1 MGATVP
7 PTDAPTAV
15 GADLGRPPPPRVSGP
30 LAWARRHLFAGPG
43 STVATV
49 IALAL
54 LAVALPP
61 LARWGLLDAVW
72 RADYQACRDL
82 DHHAACW
89 GMVAEK
95 HRLILFGRYPYQAQW
110 RPLVATLLVV
120 LMLLVSGHPRAWRP
134 WLLGGWAAALGG
146 FVLLMRGGLLGMA
159 PVGTESWG
167 GLPLTVLLTLVAV
180 GASIPIG
187 IALALARRSGLPLV
201 RAGATLLIE
210 LTRGVP
216 LITVLFVATFVFP
229 LVLPRAIQTDALG
242 RILLALTLFQSAYMA
257 EVVRG
262 GLQAL
267 PRGQQEAAAS
277 LGLGWW
283 QTQRKVILP
292 QALVLVIPSFV
303 NSLLSTFMDTSLVTV
318 VSMYDLTGAL
328 RLALGDPQWRNF
340 FLEGYL
346 FVGAVYLL
354 SCLAMSRYA
363 AWLEGHLG
371 RWARRETTR
380 A

>member
-1 MGATVP
+1 VTAPSATPVP
-7 PTDAPTAV
+7 ALAD
-15 GADLGRPPPPRVSGP
+15 DLGRPPPPRHGGP

-43 STVATV
+43 STVATLL
-49 IALAL
+49 ALAL

-61 LARWGLLDAVW
+61 LLRWAVIHPVW
-72 RADYQACRDL
+72 RADYEACQAL
-82 DHHAACW
+82 DHQGACW
-89 GMVAEK
+89 GFVAEK
-95 HRLILFGRYPYQAQW
+95 HRLVLFGRYPYAEQW
-110 RPLVATLLVV
+110 RPLAATLLVV
-120 LMLLVSGHPRAWRP
+120 LMLLVSGHPRAWRG
-134 WLLGGWAAALGG
+134 WILGAWAAALAG
-146 FVLLMRGGLLGMA
+146 FVLLMGGGVPGLT
-159 PVGTESWG
+159 PVGTERWG

-180 GASIPIG
+180 GVSIPIG
-187 IALALARRSGLPLV
+187 VALALARRSTLPLL
-201 RAGATLLIE
+201 RAGATLYIE

-229 LVLPRAIQTDALG
+229 LVLPKAVQTDALG
-242 RILLALTLFQSAYMA
+242 RILIALTLFQSAYMA

-267 PRGQQEAAAS
+267 PRGQLEAASS
-277 LGLGWW
+277 LGLSWW
-283 QTQRKVILP
+283 QAQRKVILP

-318 VSMYDLTGAL
+318 VSMYDLTGSL

-346 FVGAVYLL
+346 FVGAVYLVC
-354 SCLAMSRYA
+354 CLAMSRYGQ
-363 AWLEGHLG
+363 WLEGHLG
-371 RWARRETTR
+371 RWARREAR